1 MKSKQNSCLHY
12 WDLCAVIPIEHAV
25 ALWCDV
31 EPSELA
37 SLRNFSTNCM
47 DVKRELIE
55 QALYDDKLNYSST
68 SGAWHNASI
77 DELIEK
83 DQVRIKKDSLRR
95 WFLELPTGD
104 RPAFLF
110 DESRISNI
118 PDGTDLTETE
128 RQKLL
133 KQIGTLALLLAE
145 KHSKY
150 KKSENPNASQIAAD
164 VQLITDAFEFH
175 GKKGTGSSEIRSSIA
190 AGIKLLT
197 DE

>member
-12 WDLCAVIPIEHAV
+12 WDLCTVIPIEHAV

-37 SLRNFSTNCM
+37 RLSNYSTSCM

-55 QALYDDKLNYSST
+55 QALYDDKLDYRTT

-77 DELIEK
+77 DELINK

-110 DESRISNI
+110 DESRISSI

-133 KQIGTLALLLAE
+133 KQIGTLALVLAKQSKKYELGE
-145 KHSKY
+145 K
-150 KKSENPNASQIAAD
+150 PNASQIAEAA
-164 VQLITDAFEFH
+164 QTIFDASDFP
-175 GKKGTGSSEIRSSIA
+175 GKRGTGSSELRDSIGK
-190 AGIKLLT
+190 GIILLT